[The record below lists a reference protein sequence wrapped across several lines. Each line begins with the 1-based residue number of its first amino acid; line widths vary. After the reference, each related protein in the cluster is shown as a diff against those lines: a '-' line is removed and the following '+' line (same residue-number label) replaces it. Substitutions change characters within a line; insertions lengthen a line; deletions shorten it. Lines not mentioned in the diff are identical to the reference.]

1 IQQYDKVGVIM
12 IQQNFSNS
20 AVKPSQVISLTE
32 VSFSYDGTPVLQDVS
47 LSVEKGDFVVILGP
61 NGSAK
66 STLLKVMLG
75 LLVPQAGEVRIFG
88 QRPGQFT
95 LWNKIGYVSQQAA
108 NINTSFPATVQ
119 EVVSSG
125 YYTGFGRIFDGAKRK
140 AVIKAA
146 LEAVKISDLSHRLI
160 GQLSGGQRQK
170 VFLARALV
178 RQPEA
183 LFLDEPT
190 TGIDAASQQE
200 FYRLISHFHNNH
212 MTIVMVTHDMTSAVK
227 MATKVV
233 HMADGKI
240 TLYENTG
247 NFLDILTS
255 KILGQGG
262 KANAYI

>member
-1 IQQYDKVGVIM
+1 MVSKK
-12 IQQNFSNS
+12 FSTSS
-20 AVKPSQVISLTE
+20 AKQCQVINLTK
-32 VSFSYDGTPVLQDVS
+32 VYYSYDGYPVLKDVS
-47 LSVEKGDFVVILGP
+47 LSVEKGDFVAILGP

-75 LLVPQAGEVRIFG
+75 LLTPKIGEVRIFG
-88 QRPGQFT
+88 EKARRFRE
-95 LWNKIGYVSQQAA
+95 WSKIGYISQQAA
-108 NINTSFPATVQ
+108 SINTSFPATVE

-125 YYTGFGRIFDGAKRK
+125 YYTGFGRIFDSAKRK
-140 AVIKAA
+140 AATKTA
-146 LEAVKISDLSHRLI
+146 LEAVKILDLSHRLI

-200 FYRLISHFHNNH
+200 FYQLISNFHKHH
-212 MTIVMVTHDMTSAVK
+212 MTIVMVTHDVTSAIK

-233 HMADGKI
+233 YMVDGKA
-240 TLYENTG
+240 TLYENTR
-247 NFLDILTS
+247 NFCEIFTS
-255 KILGQGG
+255 KNNRARRQG
-262 KANAYI
+262 